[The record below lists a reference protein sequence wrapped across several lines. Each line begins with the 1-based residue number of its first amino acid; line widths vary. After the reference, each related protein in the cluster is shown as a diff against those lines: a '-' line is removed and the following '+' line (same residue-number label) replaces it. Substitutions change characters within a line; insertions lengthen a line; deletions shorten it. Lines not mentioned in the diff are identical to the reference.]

1 MSALPHVAIVHCHYE
16 SGGVTQVVQNH
27 VASLAHNGHSGITLL
42 SGPRCSALTPA
53 TLTRASHRTVELL
66 EYDSMKC
73 SSPSSNVQSEGNSLA
88 GEIDAVLRKDG
99 HSPENALVHWHN
111 HSLGKVAA
119 APASIVRLADM
130 GWRLLLQ
137 VHDFAEDQRPENL
150 AYLIGRYRSAD
161 AAALDRWLYPQHH
174 RIAYATLTRGDAS
187 ALIEFGMDPA
197 RVSVVPNSVVLEG
210 VAESRDAAMARL
222 HRCFGIPNSS
232 RWVLYPVRGIRR
244 KNVGEFL
251 LLCQLM
257 QAVNPI
263 DDCPIVGGLTLRPD
277 TPLERASYERWRSV
291 AEQHVQNVV
300 FDAAHHPEVS
310 FRTNLSASE
319 LVVSTSVAEGFGM
332 AFLEPWLAH
341 RRVVARDLP
350 GVTADFVG
358 QGVRLDHLYCEVR
371 IPGSKSWID
380 QAEAAWEDAYRE
392 SWSGIPEAFR
402 PSGRARGASV
412 SAESIDFAR
421 LLPTTQADVIGR
433 VDTDSGFRRDL
444 IAANIELLDWLV
456 DADDSQPETNASR
469 IRDNYGST
477 QQRQSLLA
485 AYRTVITSPTA
496 SASPSSPSERMVDC
510 ITKSHP
516 FFPCRTETDLPAD

>member
-1 MSALPHVAIVHCHYE
+1 MRQPTPSLSVE
-16 SGGVTQVVQNH
+16 RQGE
-27 VASLAHNGHSGITLL
+27 SLAS
-42 SGPRCSALTPA
+42 
-53 TLTRASHRTVELL
+53 EL
-66 EYDSMKC
+66 
-73 SSPSSNVQSEGNSLA
+73 
-88 GEIDAVLRKDG
+88 DAVMRKDG
-99 HSPENALVHWHN
+99 YSPENAVLHWHN

-119 APASIVRLADM
+119 APAAIVRLADM

-137 VHDFAEDQRPENL
+137 IHDFAEDQRPENL

-161 AAALDRWLYPQHH
+161 ASDLDRWLYPQHH

-187 ALIEFGMDPA
+187 ALMEFGMDPT

-210 VAESRDAAMARL
+210 DGESRDAAMARL
-222 HRCFGIPNSS
+222 HRCFGIPESS
-232 RWVLYPVRGIRR
+232 RWMLYPVRGIRR

-251 LLCQLM
+251 LLCRLM
-257 QAVNPI
+257 QEVNPI
-263 DDCPIVGGLTLRPD
+263 DDRPIVGGLTLRPD

-291 AEQHVQNVV
+291 AEQHVHNVV

-310 FRTNLSASE
+310 FRTNLSACE

-350 GVTADFVG
+350 GVTADFVD
-358 QGVRLDHLYCEVR
+358 QGVRLNHLYREVR

-380 QAEAAWEDAYRE
+380 QAETAWDDAYRE

-402 PSGRARGASV
+402 PSERAPAASV

-444 IAANIELLDWLV
+444 IEANVELLDWVMDGHDLR
-456 DADDSQPETNASR
+456 PGKNASR
-469 IRDNYGST
+469 IRDKYGAT

-485 AYRTVITSPTA
+485 AYRTVIASPTA
-496 SASPSSPSERMVDC
+496 SVTEPSPSKRMVDC
-510 ITKSHP
+510 INNSHP
-516 FFPCRTETDLPAD
+516 FFPCRTETDLPTA